1 MASLSHPDRKRLYGL
16 SVLLLFCFYML
27 WPVNFYLAETI
38 KSTYY
43 RMAVPVLIAGVLYF
57 RRLRDGWE
65 GRLLLAYWLWFWLT
79 RVLNGSPAL
88 QHDFQLTF
96 DLGLMFPLFVLGLSL
111 DRDGRRRFLNWFS
124 ALVGGY
130 HFLLAAICLYAFM
143 THRLLI
149 NPITEGSLGMQG
161 VSGFQRI
168 NILDTNPDATS
179 YWFMMSLF
187 LMVYQFFAC
196 RRKLWRIPILLSAL
210 LDGLVISITFTRSV
224 MLAVSVGFGFLAAL
238 LLWQALRGRT
248 RWLRAVAALLAVL
261 LVVPL
266 FYKGFSLCGDG
277 LTRLSFALCPVER
290 ASVSEAVPRETE
302 TVPSEA
308 EAPAEQ
314 EAEAAPPVLSSAE
327 ARSTFVQHNSQLG
340 GLLGKLDDLSTLR
353 LTVWRSAFL
362 ALRLKPSVLWKGQLT
377 RDTMVLSNPFTPHNP
392 PHYHNALIQVLM
404 TTGLPGLLLIL
415 ALLVLTVR
423 GCLKLLLSD
432 APEATTA
439 AKTLALPV
447 AAALVYYLLEAGLF
461 TDCDVRPLYYYIM
474 SGMALGF
481 ARDA

>member
-1 MASLSHPDRKRLYGL
+1 MTSLSRPNRKGLYGL

-38 KSTYY
+38 KGTYY
-43 RMAVPVLIAGVLYF
+43 MMAVPVLTAGVLYF
-57 RRLRDGWE
+57 RRLRDGRE
-65 GRLLLAYWLWFWLT
+65 AQLLLAYWLWFWLT

-130 HFLLAAICLYAFM
+130 HFLLAVICLYAFM

-161 VSGFQRI
+161 VTGFQRI

-196 RRKLWRIPILLSAL
+196 RRKLWRVPILLSAL
-210 LDGLVISITFTRSV
+210 LDVLVISITFTRSV
-224 MLAVSVGFGFLAAL
+224 MLAVSVGFGLLAAL
-238 LLWQALRGRT
+238 LLRQALRGRGT
-248 RWLRAVAALLAVL
+248 WLRAVGALLALL

-266 FYKGFSLCGDG
+266 CYKGFSLCGDG
-277 LTRLSFALCPVER
+277 LSRLSFRLFPVEQ
-290 ASVSEAVPRETE
+290 S
-302 TVPSEA
+302 
-308 EAPAEQ
+308 APP
-314 EAEAAPPVLSSAE
+314 EAEAASESPAVQEEQPVLSSAE
-327 ARSTFVQHNSQLG
+327 ARSTYVVHASQLG

-377 RDTMVLSNPFTPHNP
+377 QDTMALSNPFTPHNP

-404 TTGLPGLLLIL
+404 TTGLPGLGLIL
-415 ALLVLTVR
+415 ALLVLTVL
-423 GCLKLLLSD
+423 GCLRLLLSD
-432 APEATTA
+432 ALEATTA

-481 ARDA
+481 ARDLGR